1 MTGIVYLVGAG
12 PGDPELIT
20 VRGLRRLREAEVVV
34 HDRLVHPDL
43 LAEAPAGAER
53 IDAGKAPR
61 WTRGRRSGRPSPS
74 QESIH
79 ALLIDRA
86 RAGRVVVRLKGG
98 DPFVF
103 GRGGEELL
111 ACAAAGVPC
120 EVVPGVTSAV
130 GVPTAAG
137 IPLTHRGLAASF
149 AVVTAH
155 RAADLDDVDWP
166 ALARMDTLVVL
177 MGVVRLPY
185 VTAALVRAGL
195 SRTTPAA
202 IVERGTWEDE
212 RIVTA
217 PLGELAERAAAAGV
231 RAPAAI
237 VVGETAAL
245 PAVSL
250 PDVADDLQMV
260 MVVDPQEPEPLPRRQ
275 AAEDRVA
282 RPAAAGGDLL
292 QSFAQRLDPVSDA
305 PEVRGHLGPLRLDR
319 PGELGRLAHPPG
331 EPAEGEDGVAGEPQ
345 PGAPLARA
353 APFER

>member
-1 MTGIVYLVGAG
+1 VSGRGIVYLVGAG

-20 VRGLRRLREAEVVV
+20 VRGLRRLREAEVVIY
-34 HDRLVHPDL
+34 DRLVHPDL

-53 IDAGKAPR
+53 IDAGKAPG
-61 WTRGRRSGRPSPS
+61 WMRGRRSGRPSAS
-74 QESIH
+74 QEEIH
-79 ALLIDRA
+79 ALLVDRA
-86 RAGRVVVRLKGG
+86 QAGRTVVRLKGG

-166 ALARMDTLVVL
+166 ALARADTLVVL
-177 MGVVRLPY
+177 MGVARLPY
-185 VTAALVRAGL
+185 VTAALIRAG
-195 SRTTPAA
+195 RPRATPAA

-212 RIVTA
+212 RVVVGT
-217 PLGELAERAAAAGV
+217 LADLAARAAAAGV
-231 RAPAAI
+231 RSPATI
-237 VVGETAAL
+237 VVGETVALAAL
-245 PAVSL
+245 PAVGL
-250 PDVADDLQMV
+250 PDVADDLQVVV
-260 MVVDPQEPEPLPRRQ
+260 MVDPQEPEPLGGRQ

-282 RPAAAGGDLL
+282 RPAAAG
-292 QSFAQRLDPVSDA
+292 
-305 PEVRGHLGPLRLDR
+305 
-319 PGELGRLAHPPG
+319 
-331 EPAEGEDGVAGEPQ
+331 
-345 PGAPLARA
+345 
-353 APFER
+353 